1 MQNQNSES
9 LSRAIHAARAGQPA
23 LAKFHCQ
30 QAAEIQ
36 SDDPLVW
43 LWLAWLADSPS
54 SMFRCLQVAQQ
65 DDRYCDI
72 AQAGIAFAQALCG
85 SETDFTGSQNES
97 TDSADVAPIPFRI
110 SAAQE
115 KTRAGVAALP
125 EPHDT
130 AMTESNVE
138 SQPENTETAEEFG
151 ATFEAG
157 PEQQCVEALDELSA
171 EVNGENAGLA
181 AEVSDETP
189 EQTLAGEPDL
199 FAVAQAML
207 GESSDDS
214 QNDEDGLVAGVSITN
229 DPGTARPAQ
238 ETEPSTE
245 TENAD
250 EQAET
255 TTETEDAPEPAETVS
270 PSWADGLNEFDDQSE
285 WSAEAGEFV
294 PVAESASTV
303 VEEAL
308 AEQAK
313 TESRT
318 DEPADEELTSDATGL
333 QSDFTTTAHD
343 AGIELGCEQAEKV
356 DDGKST
362 PTVLVVDDSPS
373 VRKLVQMT
381 LQSRGYN
388 IVTAFDGGSA
398 IKEIARHEPRLI
410 LLDINTPR
418 LDGYQLCSLIRKH
431 ERTRNIPVVMLSNK
445 DRVFDRIRG
454 KMVGGNSYIVKPFV
468 SETLIKEVEK
478 HIDSHT
484 ETIS

>member
-110 SAAQE
+110 SAGQE
-115 KTRAGVAALP
+115 ETRAGVAALP

-138 SQPENTETAEEFG
+138 SQPENTETAEEVG
-151 ATFEAG
+151 ATVEAG

-171 EVNGENAGLA
+171 EVNGKNAGLA
-181 AEVSDETP
+181 AEVSEETP

-229 DPGTARPAQ
+229 DPWTARPAQ

-270 PSWADGLNEFDDQSE
+270 PSWADGLNECDDQSE

-333 QSDFTTTAHD
+333 QSDFTTIAHD

-478 HIDSHT
+478 HIDAHT